1 MAKGESRNITVSG
14 IFVHCA
20 ETLRKD
26 KIYQMILDIPRQNP
40 LLVKGRVIWSN
51 LDGLDPNSTLPGMGF
66 FFIQLSEADKK
77 FLIDLISAHDQ
88 K

>member
-1 MAKGESRNITVSG
+1 MAVGESRNITVSG

-20 ETLRKD
+20 EPLRKD
-26 KIYQMILDIPRQNP
+26 KIYQMILGIPRQNP
-40 LLVKGRVIWSN
+40 LLVKGRVVWSN
-51 LDGLDPNSTLPGMGF
+51 LDNLDPNSTFPGMGF

-77 FLIDLISAHDQ
+77 FLNDMISAHCE